1 MYLKI
6 TSRRIKFPKALDFNV
21 YALELLMKD
30 KNLVISMIGRELRTL
45 IICLGTKYFVHIR
58 GTHFYLSSLHF
69 YKYLCLVCFF
79 FLNKNQ
85 YIGSRII
92 ETPTHHTCVRKMTG
106 HFSVVL
112 VSNVALSDDTSC
124 CIIQFYVI
132 INILA
137 KFCSGSLKIVSS
149 FVSLNL

>member
-1 MYLKI
+1 M
-6 TSRRIKFPKALDFNV
+6 PWN
-21 YALELLMKD
+21 
-30 KNLVISMIGRELRTL
+30 
-45 IICLGTKYFVHIR
+45 KYFVHIS
-58 GTHFYLSSLHF
+58 GTHLYLSSLHF
-69 YKYLCLVCFF
+69 HKYLCLICIFF
-79 FLNKNQ
+79 KT
-85 YIGSRII
+85 RII

-112 VSNVALSDDTSC
+112 ASNVALSDGSSC

-132 INILA
+132 IDILA